1 MTRPVRL
8 LFATLILV
16 CLTVLI
22 LTPNAITTVVVQSH
36 SSGKQFVRV
45 ISLLTIIVLAA
56 GICQGMLSLPGRAHV
71 LFRQVYLHGFGPDLL
86 DKTCARLC

>member
-1 MTRPVRL
+1 MKNPVRL
-8 LFATLILV
+8 LFAALILV
-16 CLTVLI
+16 CLTALI
-22 LTPNAITTVVVQSH
+22 LTPNAITTVVVHSH

-45 ISLLTIIVLAA
+45 ISLLTTIVLAA
-56 GICQGMLSLPGRAHV
+56 GICQGLLSLPGRTHS